1 MSEEPRIAV
10 IMALDVVGFSKS
22 MHADMAATVEHVTGL
37 RDGLWSQTMAAHG
50 GRIFKHTGDGF
61 LARF

>member
-22 MHADMAATVEHVTGL
+22 MHADMQATVDHVTGL
-37 RDGLWSQTMAAHG
+37 RDGLWSDVMAAHG
-50 GRIFKHTGDGF
+50 GTIFKHTGDGF
-61 LARF
+61 LA